1 MKRIKLGDRWIGEG
15 EPIYLIAEIGS
26 NFNGSLE
33 RAKKLIDLAKSS
45 GADAVKFQCFTADEI
60 ISKEGFE
67 GLKLGFQ
74 AKWGKSVYQ
83 VYKDAEFP
91 RQWHKELFD
100 YAHKARIHF
109 FSSPY
114 DKEAVDILDDL
125 GVPAFKIG
133 SGDITWLEMVKY
145 IASKGKPV
153 ILGAGASTVSEID
166 EAVKA
171 IRSQGNQGIILL
183 QCVMN
188 YPSQFESANIR
199 AMKAMGEMFNVFVGY
214 SDHTA
219 GSVVPL
225 GAVALGACVIEKHF
239 TDDKTLVGPD
249 HPFAMDGKDF
259 KEMADSIR
267 ILEKALGSPVKDLYA
282 EESETIILQ
291 RRCLRAAKDI
301 SAGEVI
307 TKDKVVVLR
316 PLANNC
322 LAPKYENAIVGK
334 KARSNL
340 KKGEPFTWNNIS
352 HNE

>member
-1 MKRIKLGDRWIGEG
+1 MKRIKLRDRWVGEG
-15 EPIYLIAEIGS
+15 GPSFLIAEIGS

-45 GADAVKFQCFTADEI
+45 GADAVKFQCFATDKI

-67 GLKLGFQ
+67 GLKSGFQ

-91 RQWHKELFD
+91 RKWHKELFD
-100 YAHKARIHF
+100 YSENKGIIF

-133 SGDITWLEMVKY
+133 SGDITWLEMIKY

-153 ILGAGASTVSEID
+153 ILGVGASTISEID
-166 EAVKA
+166 EAKKA
-171 IRSQGNQGIILL
+171 IRSQGNQEIILL
-183 QCVMN
+183 QCVTN
-188 YPSQFESANIR
+188 YPSHFESANIK
-199 AMKAMGEMFNVFVGY
+199 AMKAMGEMFDVLVGY
-214 SDHTA
+214 SDHTP
-219 GSVVPL
+219 GSLVPL

-259 KEMADSIR
+259 REMADSIR
-267 ILEKALGSPVKDLYA
+267 ILEKALGSPVKDVYA

-301 SAGEVI
+301 SAGEAI
-307 TKDKVVVLR
+307 TRDKVVALR

-322 LAPKYENAIVGK
+322 LAPKYEDAIVGK

-340 KKGEPFTWNNIS
+340 KKGEPFTWSNIS
-352 HNE
+352 HSK